1 MGEKNSI
8 VSLIILLL
16 IFFVAPTILKML
28 GQHRLK
34 NKQDLRQDEEGN
46 ITIEEDEDENL
57 WQETTEIASISDISN
72 KPIKPK
78 WF

>member
-16 IFFVAPTILKML
+16 IFFVAPTILKLL
-28 GQHRLK
+28 GQHTLK
-34 NKQDLRQDEEGN
+34 NKQDLHHDEEEN
-46 ITIEEDEDENL
+46 ITAEEDEGEDL
-57 WQETTEIASISDISN
+57 WQEPTEMFPISDISN

>member
-16 IFFVAPTILKML
+16 IFFVAPTILKLL
-28 GQHRLK
+28 GQHSLK
-34 NKQDLRQDEEGN
+34 HKQGLHHDEEEN
-46 ITIEEDEDENL
+46 IITEGDEDEDL
-57 WQETTEIASISDISN
+57 WQEPTEMSPISDISN